1 MAEEK
6 KYISG
11 KMTTD
16 DSGMGRGSKKFI
28 VPKPKRLQL
37 VPPYLFAK
45 IDAAKEA
52 VKARGVDVIS
62 LGIGDPD
69 GATPDEIVDE
79 MRNAVGLK
87 ENQKYP
93 KYLGTQE
100 FKEAVVDFY
109 MRRYEVELEPISE
122 TMCVIGSKE
131 AIVHFILG
139 IVDIGDYVLMPDPG
153 YPAYEMGTHFAGG
166 IPYKMPLTEEN
177 GFVPV
182 LSDIPDDIADKAVLM
197 FMNFPHNPTSAMPPK
212 NYFKETVEF
221 CRDHNIVLA
230 NDNAYSEIYHG
241 EPPPSVLQ
249 IPGAKELAIE
259 FNSHSKTFNMTGWRV
274 GYVAGG
280 AEIVNNLSLVK
291 TNVDSGVFTA
301 IQIAAAK
308 ALRMPLDRADD
319 LRELYW
325 HRRKFAEKKLRDN
338 GYHVFESRGTFYVW
352 IKTPGGKPSLEYCQ
366 NLLEK
371 TGVVCGP
378 GKGWGDCGEGWFR
391 ICLTVDDDRMDEA
404 LDRIIKFGEG

>member
-1 MAEEK
+1 MMTEK
-6 KYISG
+6 RRYISRKLTVG
-11 KMTTD
+11 ESKMVNST
-16 DSGMGRGSKKFI
+16 GGFK
-28 VPKPKRLQL
+28 VPKPKRIQL
-37 VPPYLFAK
+37 VPPYLFAQ
-45 IDAAKEA
+45 IDKAREAA
-52 VKARGVDVIS
+52 KARGVDVIS

-69 GATPDEIVDE
+69 SPTPDEIVGELRDAAG
-79 MRNAVGLK
+79 MN

-93 KYLGTQE
+93 KYLGTKE
-100 FKEAVVDFY
+100 FKEAAADFY
-109 MRRYEVELEPISE
+109 KRRYDVELDPVAE

-177 GFVPV
+177 GFVPD
-182 LSDIPDDIADKAVLM
+182 LSAIPDDIADKAVLM
-197 FMNFPHNPTSAMPPK
+197 FINYPHNPTSAMPPEGC
-212 NYFKETVEF
+212 FSETVEF
-221 CRDHNIVLA
+221 CRRHNIVLA

-241 EPPPSVLQ
+241 DAPPSVLQ
-249 IPGAKELAIE
+249 FPGAKEFAVE

-280 AEIVNNLSLVK
+280 AELIGNLALIK

-308 ALRMPLDRADD
+308 ALRMPLNHADE

-325 HRRKFAEKKLRDN
+325 HRRKLVEKKLKEN
-338 GYHVFESRGTFYVW
+338 GYHLFESRGTFYVW
-352 IKTPGGKPSLEYCQ
+352 MKTPGGKPSIEYCSK
-366 NLLEK
+366 LLEE

-378 GKGWGDCGEGWFR
+378 GAGWGKHGEGWFR
-391 ICLTVDDDRMDEA
+391 ICLTVNDDRMNEA
-404 LDRIIKFGEG
+404 LDRIIKFG